1 MTWGCWRV
9 KAMDVVMLAV
19 RDGAARPACPT
30 SALSPA
36 SDVQKPPTM
45 VLSFPP
51 GPRRVL
57 MGTHY
62 KPIWLVSF
70 WVRAHNPISEV
81 FGARCI
87 LASRHFGVLAR

>member
-1 MTWGCWRV
+1 
-9 KAMDVVMLAV
+9 MDVVTLAV

-30 SALSPA
+30 SALSPT

-45 VLSFPP
+45 VLSFSP

-62 KPIWLVSF
+62 K
-70 WVRAHNPISEV
+70 
-81 FGARCI
+81 
-87 LASRHFGVLAR
+87 